1 LIFHFVFSLTDWG
14 NRNGNPFTKNLDV
27 IDGSSRCS
35 KQVKSQIPN
44 LLNESDLIWSVI
56 MAPTRYCC
64 LAQNTSYKV

>member
-1 LIFHFVFSLTDWG
+1 MDLQDAV
-14 NRNGNPFTKNLDV
+14 NRK
-27 IDGSSRCS
+27 
-35 KQVKSQIPN
+35 VKSQIPN